1 MGNKVSCNNTS
12 IRCSLAAAA
21 SGIGKVAGSAA
32 NGAGAGAKQASQWA
46 KENKAVVK
54 AVAAGSAIIGVAA
67 AVITKGLYQ
76 KQGGVLEESGVE
88 ATVER
93 TGFKIGDQDLAIAGE
108 VDRGLAQLQRS
119 VGSPVFE
126 RVRVGGY
133 KLATANMLYLARL
146 YEINATGGFGSGITR
161 GIYKVLKP
169 TTVGQ
174 IYLLQRGGRF
184 GYRAPTATTL
194 KSHELVVNSQYIK
207 NPQEVAYRVA
217 AAGLQR
223 AQVDASGRLSA
234 NKRRKL
240 NRKVYRQS
248 AKTQAAARLMV
259 DHVGRAPKGY
269 KLASRVAEWNAR
281 RIAQVTG
288 RDPVEVVLS
297 GMKIK
302 RSDLPTSKP
311 NTHVFR
317 SDAG

>member
-1 MGNKVSCNNTS
+1 MSCNNNSLKCS
-12 IRCSLAAAA
+12 ISATA

-32 NGAGAGAKQASQWA
+32 NGVGAGARQASQWA
-46 KENKAVVK
+46 KENKDVVK

-67 AVITKGLYQ
+67 AARAKGVYQ
-76 KQGGVLEESGVE
+76 RQEGVLEESGVE

-93 TGFKIGDQDLAIAGE
+93 TGFKIENQDLATAGE
-108 VDRGLAQLQRS
+108 VDRGLTQLQRY

-126 RVRVGGY
+126 KVRIGGD
-133 KLATANMLYLARL
+133 KLATANMLYQAGLD
-146 YEINATGGFGSGITR
+146 EVNATGGFGSGITR

-174 IYLLQRGGRF
+174 IYLLQRGGRL
-184 GYRAPTATTL
+184 GYQEPTAATL
-194 KSHELVVNSQYIK
+194 KSRELVVNSQYIK

-223 AQVDASGRLSA
+223 AQVDASGRLSSK
-234 NKRRKL
+234 KRRKL

-248 AKTQAAARLMV
+248 AKTQAAARLMTG
-259 DHVGRAPKGY
+259 HVGRAPKGY

-302 RSDLPTSKP
+302 HRDLPTP
-311 NTHVFR
+311 RPDTRVFR